1 MILEIEMFVF
11 VSEKPRNSLFE
22 ETVRWKTLYLCSV
35 TCEIACSELP
45 SSSNKLFHTEMKE
58 FLYQILSISFW
69 RVLLKYRRIWGYF
82 IRQFC
87 VKCWVNMQKN
97 LCYSNE
103 KKCHTLEWVYQ
114 TKLVAKL
121 LLHPCMHV
129 CCFAITWNLFPVH
142 LSISSNCAHDA
153 LMTIIKGKLLGEHSI
168 SRSVNPLSSVYSS

>member
-1 MILEIEMFVF
+1 MFSSFKQTHVYKIHREAVIMIMILEIEMFVF

-22 ETVRWKTLYLCSV
+22 ETVRWKTLYLWSV

-87 VKCWVNMQKN
+87 VKCWVNMQKKLMLLKWEKVSYTRVSVPN
-97 LCYSNE
+97 QTSCEIASTSMYACMLFCYYMKS
-103 KKCHTLEWVYQ
+103 
-114 TKLVAKL
+114 
-121 LLHPCMHV
+121 
-129 CCFAITWNLFPVH
+129 
-142 LSISSNCAHDA
+142 
-153 LMTIIKGKLLGEHSI
+153 
-168 SRSVNPLSSVYSS
+168 LSSPS